1 MSIQRA
7 IVKGTAWLVAARW
20 LVRGIGF
27 VSTIVLAR
35 ILVPADFGLVA
46 LATML
51 TGLIGVLGETG
62 LMYYL
67 IREQSPDRS
76 HFDTVWT
83 LQTLTGLVLTFAV
96 IALAPLFQHW
106 FDKPDLRLTIQL
118 LALTLL
124 LQGAHNPG
132 VVWFRKNMEFGRDFL
147 TILFPKIAGFVTTL
161 SLAYFWRSH
170 WALVTGILASNLMF
184 FVQSFVMHPF
194 RPRFSLERT
203 RDIWHFSIW
212 SLIHAIF
219 EYLAEQIDTLILGRF
234 KTARAVGL
242 YHVAYDVA
250 GSPLVELSQPLSRVL
265 MPAYVKIQD
274 DAAELARVFNR
285 VFSGVALLAFAIGAG
300 AALVAEDAVL
310 VILGPQWVESAPL
323 MQILAPSCGAFAL
336 IFPLYAF
343 LISMGRPKLA
353 AYITIVQVILLAAVL
368 TPLAMHY
375 DLREVAMGR
384 LAVLGVLLVGSLA
397 IFARVAHLSAG
408 TILASLWRP
417 ALAAL
422 VMFGAVEA
430 LEHAAAGWTPLP
442 RLLASVATGAAA
454 YIATVLVSWAAA
466 GRPDTIEKAALS
478 ILARTP
484 RRAKQ
489 QGAQQ

>member
-7 IVKGTAWLVAARW
+7 IVRGTAWLVAARW

-35 ILVPADFGLVA
+35 LLVPADFGLVA
-46 LATML
+46 LAMML

-67 IREQSPDRS
+67 IRETNPERS

-83 LQTLTGLVLTFAV
+83 LQTLFGAALMVAVLV
-96 IALAPLFQHW
+96 LAPLFQHW
-106 FDKPDLRLTIQL
+106 TDKPDLALTMQL
-118 LALTLL
+118 LSVTLL

-161 SLAYFWRSH
+161 SLAYAWRSH
-170 WALVTGILASNLMF
+170 WALICGILASNVMF
-184 FVQSFVMHPF
+184 FAQSYVMHPF
-194 RPRFSLERT
+194 RPRISLARV
-203 RDIWHFSIW
+203 RDVWSFSIW
-212 SLIHAIF
+212 SLVHAIF

-234 KTARAVGL
+234 KSSRAVGL

-285 VFSGVALLAFAIGAG
+285 VFSGLALLAFAIGAG

-310 VILGPQWVESAPL
+310 VILGPQWAESAPL

-336 IFPLYAF
+336 IFPLYTF

-353 AYITIVQVILLAAVL
+353 AYITIAQVILLAAVL
-368 TPLAMHY
+368 TPLAMYY

-384 LAVLGVLLVGSLA
+384 LAVVSLLLVGSLA

-408 TILASLWRP
+408 AIFASLWRP

-422 VMFGAVEA
+422 VM
-430 LEHAAAGWTPLP
+430 AAAVTCVEVATSDWLP
-442 RLLASVATGAAA
+442 ALRLIASIATGASAF
-454 YIATVLVSWAAA
+454 IATVLAAWALVGRPETIERDLLAIAWRAA
-466 GRPDTIEKAALS
+466 GR
-478 ILARTP
+478 
-484 RRAKQ
+484 
-489 QGAQQ
+489 